1 MDQNTLMKIARLRSL
16 AARHGK
22 AFDVVKFAAD
32 RQFAQQTL
40 TTLMDTGDS
49 ELLMAGLE
57 LMNALGMMSA
67 MEGKPARPAEAP
79 EAPASSDQRY
89 VGKLRGL

>member
-1 MDQNTLMKIARLRSL
+1 MDQNTLMKIARLRTL

-22 AFDVVKFAAD
+22 AFDVVKFAED
-32 RQFAQQTL
+32 RSFARQTL
-40 TTLMDTGDS
+40 TGLMDTGDA

-57 LMNALGMMSA
+57 LMNALGMMAA
-67 MEGKPARPAEAP
+67 MEGKAPSPAAEPAAP
-79 EAPASSDQRY
+79 STDQRY